1 MRPDLCVCALVPRL
15 RLRTRVLV
23 AFHHREWSRT
33 TNTGHLAVRA
43 LEGSSACLW
52 GEGDGDLRDVA
63 TDAPPKWPP
72 PDGAFAFVLAPGGA
86 LLDPQAL
93 PSGPVC
99 MVVPDGTWRQAL
111 KMPRRIPA
119 LRDLPR
125 LALPTPPPAD
135 YHLRTTSRDDGLA
148 TLHAIALAVGLIDG
162 PEAEAALLAPYRAMV
177 AGTLSTR
184 GPERRRQHP
193 THPTD
198 GDDECC

>member
-15 RLRTRVLV
+15 ALRTRVLV

-43 LEGSSACLW
+43 LAGSSACLW
-52 GEGDGDLRDVA
+52 GEGDGELRDVA
-63 TDAPPKWPP
+63 TGQATTWPP
-72 PDGAFAFVLAPGGA
+72 HDGAFAFVLAPGGA
-86 LLDPQAL
+86 TLDPTQL
-93 PSGPVC
+93 PPGPVC

-125 LALPTPPPAD
+125 LGLPAPPRAD

-177 AGTLSTR
+177 SGTLSTR
-184 GPERRRQHP
+184 GPERRRQP
-193 THPTD
+193 LTRPED
-198 GDDECC
+198 GDDACS